1 VRALGDLLADRFAIR
16 HVFIEDPNPI

>member
-16 HVFIEDPNPI
+16 HVFIDDPNPI